1 MRRQLCALCVA
12 VLVTC
17 VSWSVLAGDKEEA
30 KQLFDAG
37 LKLMHLDDFAGA
49 SANFER
55 SVALYPT
62 QNSLFNLANCYKA
75 LQRYGD
81 ALAVIERLKR
91 DFAGKLKPEIKE
103 AVERQQQDIQSLVAR
118 LTLRTVPA
126 DVTIKIDGKDV
137 GQGPTLGPLLLG
149 PGEHEIEAARPGHR
163 SERRTVKLVSG
174 KDRTEK
180 FVLEVEAGQVV
191 VLVNL
196 AGASVFV
203 DGQQVGTTPL
213 TETLSL
219 PPGRHAL
226 SVRAADHEDAER
238 EFEVQAGAKQVLD
251 IVLSA
256 KSVPPPVTAAAA
268 TPSAS
273 ESEMSLSTRA
283 GGTPKPKSSAL
294 TVVTWTS
301 LTGAVV
307 AGVVA
312 GTFLIVRSGE
322 YSDFQKYNGLYG
334 TYGSSDS
341 NQKRM
346 ADLSDM
352 NRSKWVAIGCGIGAG
367 ALAVTA
373 LVTYLLNSGA
383 EESKSNTAVS
393 LSPLG
398 LGAKF

>member
-1 MRRQLCALCVA
+1 MACASRTAVA
-12 VLVTC
+12 
-17 VSWSVLAGDKEEA
+17 SDKEEA

-81 ALAVIERLKR
+81 ALVVIERLKR
-91 DFAGKLKPEIKE
+91 DFADKLKPEINE
-103 AVERQQQDIQSLVAR
+103 AVEREQQDIQSLVAR

-174 KDRTEK
+174 KDRSEE
-180 FVLEVEAGQVV
+180 FVLEVERGQVV

-196 AGASVFV
+196 AGASVYV
-203 DGQQVGTTPL
+203 DGQQVGTAPL
-213 TETLSL
+213 TEALSL
-219 PPGRHAL
+219 APGRHAL
-226 SVRAADHEDAER
+226 IVRAADHEESER
-238 EFEVQAGAKQVLD
+238 DFEVQAGAKQVLD

-256 KSVPPPVTAAAA
+256 KPAPMPVAGTAA
-268 TPSAS
+268 TPSTP
-273 ESEMSLSTRA
+273 ESEMSLSARA
-283 GGTPKPKSSAL
+283 SGTPKSKSSTL

-301 LTGAVV
+301 LAGAVV

-312 GTFLIVRSGE
+312 GTFLIVRNSE
-322 YSDFQKYNGLYG
+322 YNDFQKYNALYPNA
-334 TYGSSDS
+334 TNPTDRSNDDS
-341 NQKRM
+341 KRR

-352 NRSKWVAIGCGIGAG
+352 NRSKWIAVGFGIGAG
-367 ALAVTA
+367 ALAATA
-373 LVTYLLNSGA
+373 LVTYLLNSGG
-383 EESKSNTAVS
+383 ENKSNATVS
-393 LSPLG
+393 LSPFG
-398 LGAKF
+398 LGVKF

>member
-1 MRRQLCALCVA
+1 MKRQLCALCVA

-17 VSWSVLAGDKEEA
+17 ASWSAIAGDKEEA

-37 LKLMHLDDFAGA
+37 LKLMRLDDFAGA
-49 SANFER
+49 TANFER

-126 DVTIKIDGKDV
+126 DATIKIDGKDV
-137 GQGPTLGPLLLG
+137 GRGPTLGPLLLG
-149 PGEHEIEAARPGHR
+149 PGEHEIEAILPGHR

-174 KDRTEK
+174 VERTEK

-219 PPGRHAL
+219 PPGRHVL

-238 EFEVQAGAKQVLD
+238 DSRCRRARSRF
-251 IVLSA
+251 
-256 KSVPPPVTAAAA
+256 
-268 TPSAS
+268 
-273 ESEMSLSTRA
+273 ST
-283 GGTPKPKSSAL
+283 S
-294 TVVTWTS
+294 
-301 LTGAVV
+301 
-307 AGVVA
+307 
-312 GTFLIVRSGE
+312 
-322 YSDFQKYNGLYG
+322 
-334 TYGSSDS
+334 
-341 NQKRM
+341 
-346 ADLSDM
+346 
-352 NRSKWVAIGCGIGAG
+352 C
-367 ALAVTA
+367 
-373 LVTYLLNSGA
+373 
-383 EESKSNTAVS
+383 
-393 LSPLG
+393 
-398 LGAKF
+398 

>member
-1 MRRQLCALCVA
+1 MKRQLCALCVA
-12 VLVTC
+12 VLVAC
-17 VSWSVLAGDKEEA
+17 ASWSALAGDKEQA

-37 LKLMHLDDFAGA
+37 LKLMRLDDFAGA

-91 DFAGKLKPEIKE
+91 DFSGKLKPEIKE
-103 AVERQQQDIQSLVAR
+103 AVEREQQDIQSLVAR
-118 LTLRTVPA
+118 LTLRTAPA
-126 DVTIKIDGKDV
+126 DATIKIDGKDV

-149 PGEHEIEAARPGHR
+149 PGEHEIEAARPGRR

-174 KDRTEK
+174 VERSEK
-180 FVLEVEAGQVV
+180 FELEVETGQVV

-203 DGQQVGTTPL
+203 DERQVGTTPL

-219 PPGRHAL
+219 PPGRHVL
-226 SVRAADHEDAER
+226 GVRAADHEDAQR
-238 EFEVQAGAKQVLD
+238 DIEVQAGTKQVLD

-256 KSVPPPVTAAAA
+256 KPTPVAAAAA
-268 TPSAS
+268 TPSS
-273 ESEMSLSTRA
+273 PEPEMSLPARA
-283 GGTPKPKSSAL
+283 SGTPRSQSSAL
-294 TVVTWTS
+294 TVATWTS
-301 LTGAVV
+301 LAGAVV

-312 GTFLIVRSGE
+312 GTFWIISSSRHHDFETANSTYKGSPTLVNYNSASSARS
-322 YSDFQKYNGLYG
+322 DVQ
-334 TYGSSDS
+334 
-341 NQKRM
+341 
-346 ADLSDM
+346 
-352 NRSKWVAIGCGIGAG
+352 RSEWTAIGCGIGAG

-373 LVTYLLNSGA
+373 VVTYLLKPGT
-383 EESKSNTAVS
+383 EEHKSNTTIS
-393 LSPLG
+393 LSPFG
-398 LGAKF
+398 LAAKF

>member
-1 MRRQLCALCVA
+1 MKRQLCALCVA
-12 VLVTC
+12 VLMACASRTAVA
-17 VSWSVLAGDKEEA
+17 SDKEEA

-81 ALAVIERLKR
+81 ALVVIERLKR
-91 DFAGKLKPEIKE
+91 DFADKLKPEINE
-103 AVERQQQDIQSLVAR
+103 AVEREQQDIQSLVAR

-174 KDRTEK
+174 KDRSEE
-180 FVLEVEAGQVV
+180 FVLEVERGQVV

-196 AGASVFV
+196 AGASVYV
-203 DGQQVGTTPL
+203 DGQQVGTAPL
-213 TETLSL
+213 TEALSL
-219 PPGRHAL
+219 APGRHAL
-226 SVRAADHEDAER
+226 IVRAADHEESER
-238 EFEVQAGAKQVLD
+238 DFEVQAGAKQVLD

-256 KSVPPPVTAAAA
+256 KPAPMPVAGTAA
-268 TPSAS
+268 TPSTP
-273 ESEMSLSTRA
+273 ESEMSLSARA
-283 GGTPKPKSSAL
+283 SGTPKSKSSTL

-301 LTGAVV
+301 L
-307 AGVVA
+307 AG
-312 GTFLIVRSGE
+312 
-322 YSDFQKYNGLYG
+322 
-334 TYGSSDS
+334 GSRRRCCRW
-341 NQKRM
+341 KH
-346 ADLSDM
+346 
-352 NRSKWVAIGCGIGAG
+352 
-367 ALAVTA
+367 
-373 LVTYLLNSGA
+373 Y
-383 EESKSNTAVS
+383 
-393 LSPLG
+393 
-398 LGAKF
+398 

>member
-1 MRRQLCALCVA
+1 MKRQLCTLCVA
-12 VLVTC
+12 VLMAC
-17 VSWSVLAGDKEEA
+17 ASWTAGAGDREEA

-81 ALAVIERLKR
+81 ALVVIERLKR

-103 AVERQQQDIQSLVAR
+103 AVEREQQDIQSLVAR

-126 DVTIKIDGKDV
+126 DATIKIDGKDV

-174 KDRTEK
+174 KDRSEK
-180 FVLEVEAGQVV
+180 FVLEVETGQVA

-226 SVRAADHEDAER
+226 IVRAADHEDAER

-256 KSVPPPVTAAAA
+256 KPGPMPAAAAAA
-268 TPSAS
+268 TSSSLAS
-273 ESEMSLSTRA
+273 EISLSTRVS
-283 GGTPKPKSSAL
+283 GTPKSKSSTL

-301 LTGAVV
+301 LAGAVV

-312 GTFLIVRSGE
+312 
-322 YSDFQKYNGLYG
+322 
-334 TYGSSDS
+334 
-341 NQKRM
+341 
-346 ADLSDM
+346 
-352 NRSKWVAIGCGIGAG
+352 
-367 ALAVTA
+367 
-373 LVTYLLNSGA
+373 
-383 EESKSNTAVS
+383 
-393 LSPLG
+393 
-398 LGAKF
+398 

>member
-1 MRRQLCALCVA
+1 MKRQLCALCVA
-12 VLVTC
+12 VLVAC
-17 VSWSVLAGDKEEA
+17 ASWSVLAGDKEEA

-103 AVERQQQDIQSLVAR
+103 AVEREQQDIQSLVAR
-118 LTLRTVPA
+118 LTLRTVPPDA
-126 DVTIKIDGKDV
+126 TIKVDGKDV

-149 PGEHEIEAARPGHR
+149 PGEHEIEAARPGRR

-174 KDRTEK
+174 VNRTEK
-180 FVLEVEAGQVV
+180 FELEVETGQVV

-203 DGQQVGTTPL
+203 DDRQVGTTPL

-219 PPGRHAL
+219 PPGRHVL

-256 KSVPPPVTAAAA
+256 KPAPMPVAAAA
-268 TPSAS
+268 AAPSS
-273 ESEMSLSTRA
+273 PESEMSLSARSS
-283 GGTPKPKSSAL
+283 GTPKSQSSAL
-294 TVVTWTS
+294 TVATWTS

-312 GTFLIVRSGE
+312 GTFLIIRSSE
-322 YSDFQKYNGLYG
+322 YSDFQKYNDL
-334 TYGSSDS
+334 YGSSGGTEND
-341 NQKRM
+341 QKRR
-346 ADLSDM
+346 ADLSDV
-352 NRSKWVAIGCGIGAG
+352 NRSKWIAVGCGIGAG
-367 ALAVTA
+367 VLAVTA

-383 EESKSNTAVS
+383 EESKSNTTVS
-393 LSPLG
+393 LSPFG
-398 LGAKF
+398 LDVKF